1 MISMRGCWRAISAGI
16 PGNPTIIPK
25 NMEGAGSLRL
35 ANWLY
40 NVGAKDGTVLATI
53 GRGTGFDPLLGS
65 KGAQFQADKFTWVG
79 SANNEVSIC
88 VAWKGS
94 GITRFEDTMTK
105 ELIVGG
111 TGAAAD
117 TDQFPR
123 ILNGVLGTKFKIVS
137 GYPGG
142 NDITLAMERGEV
154 KGRCGWSWSS
164 VVATH
169 KRWVDD
175 KTITVLVQLAQQAS
189 RPARRPLVMEFAK
202 TEEQKQIFRLIF
214 ARQVMGRPFLAPPG
228 LPKDR
233 AEALRAFD
241 ETMKDPEFLAD
252 ATRTQLEITPV
263 AGEEVEKLVTELY
276 QTPKP
281 VADKAAEFIRSK

>member
-1 MISMRGCWRAISAGI
+1 MGC
-16 PGNPTIIPK
+16 
-25 NMEGAGSLRL
+25 
-35 ANWLY
+35 
-40 NVGAKDGTVLATI
+40 
-53 GRGTGFDPLLGS
+53 
-65 KGAQFQADKFTWVG
+65 
-79 SANNEVSIC
+79 
-88 VAWKGS
+88 
-94 GITRFEDTMTK
+94 GITKFEDTMTK

-169 KRWVDD
+169 KRWIDD
-175 KTITVLVQLAQQAS
+175 KTITVLVQLS
-189 RPARRPLVMEFAK
+189 LNKHPDLPDVPLVMEFAK
-202 TEEQKQIFRLIF
+202 TEEQQQIFRLIF

-228 LPKDR
+228 VPRDR
-233 AEALRAFD
+233 AEALRRAFD
-241 ETMKDPEFLAD
+241 DTMKDAEFLAD
-252 ATRTQLEITPV
+252 ASRTQLEITPV
-263 AGEEVEKLVTELY
+263 AGAEVEKLVTELY